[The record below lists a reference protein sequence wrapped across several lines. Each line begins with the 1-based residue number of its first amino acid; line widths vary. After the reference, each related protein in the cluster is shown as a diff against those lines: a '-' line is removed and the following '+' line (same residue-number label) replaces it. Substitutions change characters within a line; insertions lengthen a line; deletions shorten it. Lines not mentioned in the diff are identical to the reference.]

1 MQGEEVPILNK
12 LLYQNE
18 ITKANDK
25 IRINNNPRI
34 EHNATVP
41 AESSKG
47 RSVSTQRKQIYLVF
61 CIKKHILRHVV
72 NVPEHMNTYFF
83 IFNKFPRQQ
92 LLSFHFSTD

>member
-1 MQGEEVPILNK
+1 MQGEGVPILNK

-47 RSVSTQRKQIYLVF
+47 RSVSTQRKQI
-61 CIKKHILRHVV
+61 
-72 NVPEHMNTYFF
+72 
-83 IFNKFPRQQ
+83 
-92 LLSFHFSTD
+92 